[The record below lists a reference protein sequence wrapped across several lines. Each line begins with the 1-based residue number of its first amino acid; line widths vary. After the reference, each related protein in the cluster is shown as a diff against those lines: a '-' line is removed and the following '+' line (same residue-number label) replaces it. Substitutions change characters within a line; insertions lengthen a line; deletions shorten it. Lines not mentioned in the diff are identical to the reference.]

1 MIAKRITL
9 TAALLTGLF
18 LTSLPAAPRVS
29 AMAGNVEVQTE
40 YLQHR
45 AFPDRHIDDVN
56 IHVFQKAHEQAGFT
70 FHRGFTVTRAHGF
83 TTEDAVYRKSNAW
96 GIGPAVMVR
105 YERPL
110 SGKLTWDVEGS
121 GSLLVYS
128 KSFPAQGRP
137 FGFMWRIG
145 PRLNYH
151 YTKDNS
157 ASLGYIFSH
166 SSNGFST
173 DNPGHNSIGFSLGF
187 DHKF

>member
-9 TAALLTGLF
+9 SAALFTGLF
-18 LTSLPAAPRVS
+18 LTSLSAASHVS
-29 AMAGNVEVQTE
+29 AMAGNVEIQTE

-45 AFPDRHIDDVN
+45 AFSDRHIDDVN

-121 GSLLVYS
+121 GSFLVYS

-157 ASLGYIFSH
+157 VSLGYIFSH
-166 SSNGFST
+166 SSNGMST
-173 DNPGHNSIGFSLGF
+173 DNPGHNSVGFSLGF